1 MGDESASIVMIA
13 GANCDGNE
21 VRKLSDETSD
31 FRLLFNPSFRIE
43 HVEQVSGNTNEV
55 EVEASLIS
63 QRNQ

>member
-1 MGDESASIVMIA
+1 MIA

-21 VRKLSDETSD
+21 VRQLSDETSD
-31 FRLLFNPSFRIE
+31 FRRLFNQGFRIE